1 MKEGVSTEEYIRE
14 LKQRSGDDPGCALA
28 HYNLGIAL
36 IKQRKWDEAIS
47 EFEEAIVESPRLA
60 EAYINL
66 SGIYLQR
73 GDM

>member
-47 EFEEAIVESPRLA
+47 EFEAVM
-60 EAYINL
+60 
-66 SGIYLQR
+66 SG
-73 GDM
+73 